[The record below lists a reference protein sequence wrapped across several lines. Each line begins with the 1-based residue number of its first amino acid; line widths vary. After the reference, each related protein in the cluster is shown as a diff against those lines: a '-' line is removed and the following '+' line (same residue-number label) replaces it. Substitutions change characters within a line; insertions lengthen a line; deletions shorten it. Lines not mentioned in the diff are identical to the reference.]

1 MHIISGG
8 YFEYKQYH
16 VSELASDITSYMKE
30 LDSPIENNDDGE
42 YNYHPASQFTPEQ
55 LKSVLR
61 ISNYVRNQLMVC
73 GVIVQRLDWL
83 ASCDD
88 GFESF
93 EERLGEELEK
103 VTLEIVE
110 LEKQITTNISD
121 DIAEV

>member
-8 YFEYKQYH
+8 YFDYKQYH
-16 VSELASDITSYMKE
+16 VNELASDITSYMKE
-30 LDSPIENNDDGE
+30 LDSPIGNNDE

>member
-1 MHIISGG
+1 MSGG
-8 YFEYKQYH
+8 HFDYKQYE

-30 LDSPIENNDDGE
+30 LDSPIGNNGE